1 VRPHLSALR
10 GPRNAAADGSQE
22 VALKGAYNLFMTASC
37 FMGLAVAVCLSMP
50 SKMDSAIGGKSVA
63 KYHESVYD
71 SKHGLYLYSGG
82 D

>member
-1 VRPHLSALR
+1 
-10 GPRNAAADGSQE
+10 
-22 VALKGAYNLFMTASC
+22 
-37 FMGLAVAVCLSMP
+37 MGLAVAICLSMP
-50 SKMDSAIGGKSVA
+50 SKMDSAIGGKSVT